1 MNPELFGYLA
11 AVLTTSAF
19 LPQAVMTIRS
29 RDTHSLSLSMYSLFT
44 TGAVF
49 WLLYGLHKQD
59 VAIIAANALTLCFAA
74 PILAIKC
81 QNTLR
86 RLRKT

>member
-1 MNPELFGYLA
+1 MNAELFGYLA
-11 AVLTTSAF
+11 ALLTTSSF

-29 RDTHSLSLSMYSLFT
+29 RDTHSLSLSMYGLFT
-44 TGAVF
+44 TGAVS

-59 VAIIAANALTLCFAA
+59 TAIIAANAVTLLFAT
-74 PILAIKC
+74 PILVIKL

-86 RLRKT
+86 RMRKA